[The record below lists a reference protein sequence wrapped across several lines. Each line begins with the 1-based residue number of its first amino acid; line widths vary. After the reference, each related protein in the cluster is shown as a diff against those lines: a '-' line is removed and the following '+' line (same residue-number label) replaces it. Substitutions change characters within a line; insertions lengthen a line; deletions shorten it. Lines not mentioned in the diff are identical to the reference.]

1 VASETRISERGLR
14 LPIAFRIGGAI
25 VLVTLLLAVFMVSY
39 FPARQKSRSIDALE
53 TKAKVVAALTYY
65 DIASALDF
73 DDTLVVQEALK
84 RMALDEDLEF
94 VVVFDELGQ
103 RIAEYAGTS
112 KERGAFDGW
121 TAALEPKVLA
131 AVQVFRRP
139 QGVEVHHPISTPG
152 GKGGTLVAAFG
163 LERILEENRAAQ
175 SETIAWALL
184 IVVIGV
190 LVAYAVSR
198 NISRRVRRVVATA
211 ERVARGEL
219 ASAPIDDGARDEIGD
234 ITRSFNEMNR
244 NLRRL
249 SEQAARVAEGDLGAT
264 VDVEGELAD
273 AFNRMVRSQHELV
286 RQIAGTA
293 RQLNRAAGEFVAN
306 ASAQEHGAT
315 RQSDAVDQIQ
325 QTLNDLLASA
335 REIGSSADGVLNSAE
350 RSQSNSQNVAQRIAD
365 LSSHTRRIAEILEVI
380 RDLANRSELLA
391 LNAGLEGTKAG
402 EAGRGFSHVA
412 AQMQRFSESVMGSVK
427 RIRELTVTITEATDA
442 TVLATE
448 ESTKLAS
455 DATRAAEQIGRIIQ
469 EQRLATE
476 QATESMMNVGE
487 VAAQSASGSKVIVSS
502 ATALATLSDQLQS
515 LVGHFQ
521 LGDEGP
527 KSPDDD

>member
-1 VASETRISERGLR
+1 
-14 LPIAFRIGGAI
+14 
-25 VLVTLLLAVFMVSY
+25 
-39 FPARQKSRSIDALE
+39 
-53 TKAKVVAALTYY
+53 
-65 DIASALDF
+65 
-73 DDTLVVQEALK
+73 
-84 RMALDEDLEF
+84 
-94 VVVFDELGQ
+94 
-103 RIAEYAGTS
+103 
-112 KERGAFDGW
+112 
-121 TAALEPKVLA
+121 
-131 AVQVFRRP
+131 
-139 QGVEVHHPISTPG
+139 
-152 GKGGTLVAAFG
+152 
-163 LERILEENRAAQ
+163 
-175 SETIAWALL
+175 
-184 IVVIGV
+184 
-190 LVAYAVSR
+190 
-198 NISRRVRRVVATA
+198 
-211 ERVARGEL
+211 
-219 ASAPIDDGARDEIGD
+219 
-234 ITRSFNEMNR
+234 
-244 NLRRL
+244 
-249 SEQAARVAEGDLGAT
+249 
-264 VDVEGELAD
+264 
-273 AFNRMVRSQHELV
+273 
-286 RQIAGTA
+286 
-293 RQLNRAAGEFVAN
+293 
-306 ASAQEHGAT
+306 
-315 RQSDAVDQIQ
+315 
-325 QTLNDLLASA
+325 
-335 REIGSSADGVLNSAE
+335 VLNSAE